1 MAFLPA
7 AAVLRH
13 RDFRLLWI
21 AKVASVLAMQ
31 LQAVSIAWIVYDRAR
46 LTRDEGDSL
55 FLLGMVGLVQFVPIL
70 VLSLFGGQAADR
82 FHRKTIMIVS
92 FGAEALCA
100 LALVWIALSP
110 GAPLWTIF
118 IVAAVFGISR
128 SFFSPAMSSLQP
140 TLVPR
145 AELPNAI
152 AWGSLAWQGASI
164 AGPALGGYLYAGA
177 GWLPFTSAGVLLV
190 VAMVLVAAIH
200 EPVRAVT
207 VTGRSL
213 ALILDGLVYVRRN
226 PIVFGAI
233 SLDLFA
239 VLLGGATALLPAF
252 ARDVLHIGPDGFGHL
267 RAAPAIGAVAVALWL
282 ATWPM
287 RRNMGVW
294 MFGGVALF
302 GVATIAFGLSENY
315 WLSMVALALLGAGDM
330 LSVYVRSSLIQLST
344 PDEMRGRV
352 SAASSVFVSA
362 SNELGEFR
370 AGSMGALIGAVP
382 SVVVGG
388 VAALGIAGLWAYLFP
403 QLRRADRLE

>member
-13 RDFRLLWI
+13 RNFRMLWL
-21 AKVASVLAMQ
+21 ARVCAVLAMQ
-31 LQAVSIAWIVYDRAR
+31 MQAVSIAWMVYDRAR
-46 LTRDEGDSL
+46 LTRDEAESI

-70 VLSLFGGQAADR
+70 ILSLFGGQMADR
-82 FHRKTIMIVS
+82 FHRKTIMVTS
-92 FGAEALCA
+92 FAAEAGCA
-100 LALVWIALSP
+100 VALVWIAITPS
-110 GAPLWTIF
+110 APLWAIF
-118 IVAAVFGISR
+118 VVAAVFGISR

-177 GWLPFTSAGVLLV
+177 PYLPFATAGVLL
-190 VAMVLVAAIH
+190 LAAIVFITLVH
-200 EPVRAVT
+200 EPARAVT
-207 VTGRSL
+207 VTGRSF
-213 ALILDGLVYVRRN
+213 ALILDGLLYVRRN
-226 PIVFGAI
+226 PVVFGAI

-252 ARDVLHIGPDGFGHL
+252 ARDVLHLDADGFGHL

-287 RRNMGVW
+287 RRHTGLW
-294 MFGGVALF
+294 MFGGVAVF
-302 GVATIAFGLSENY
+302 GVATIVFGLSQNY
-315 WLSMVALALLGAGDM
+315 WLSMAALALLGAGDM

-352 SAASSVFVSA
+352 AAASSVFVSA

-388 VAALGIAGLWAYLFP
+388 VAALGIAALWAYWFP
-403 QLRRADRLE
+403 QLRLADRLD

>member
-13 RDFRLLWI
+13 RDFRFLWF
-21 AKVASVLAMQ
+21 ARVAAVLAMQ
-31 LQAVSIAWIVYDRAR
+31 MQAVSIAWMVYDRAR
-46 LTRDEGDSL
+46 WTRDEAESI
-55 FLLGMVGLVQFVPIL
+55 FLLGMVGLIQFVPIL
-70 VLSLFGGQAADR
+70 ILSLFGGQMADR
-82 FHRKTIMIVS
+82 FHRKTIMMTS
-92 FGAEALCA
+92 FAAEASCA
-100 LALVWIALSP
+100 VALVWIALTPS
-110 GAPLWTIF
+110 APLWTIF

-164 AGPALGGYLYAGA
+164 AGPALGGYLYAGHSF
-177 GWLPFTSAGVLLV
+177 LPFASAGTLLLI
-190 VAMVLVAAIH
+190 AIFFISRIH
-200 EPVRAVT
+200 EPARAVT

-226 PIVFGAI
+226 PVVFGAI

-252 ARDVLHIGPDGFGHL
+252 ARDVLHLEADGFGHL

-287 RRNMGVW
+287 RRHTGAW
-294 MFGGVALF
+294 MFGGVAIF
-302 GVATIAFGLSENY
+302 GVATIVFGLSENY
-315 WLSMVALALLGAGDM
+315 WLSMAALGLLGAGDM

-370 AGSMGALIGAVP
+370 AGSMGAVIGAVP

-388 VAALGIAGLWAYLFP
+388 VAALGIAALWAYWFP
-403 QLRRADRLE
+403 QLRNADRLE

>member
-1 MAFLPA
+1 MALLPA

-13 RDFRLLWI
+13 RDFRLLWF
-21 AKVASVLAMQ
+21 ARVAAVLAMQ
-31 LQAVSIAWIVYDRAR
+31 MQAVAIAWIVYDRAR
-46 LTRDEGDSL
+46 LTRDEAESV

-70 VLSLFGGQAADR
+70 LLSLFGGQAADR

-92 FGAEALCA
+92 FAGEAGCA
-100 LALVWIALSP
+100 AALVWIALTP
-110 GAPLWTIF
+110 DAPLWTIF
-118 IVAAVFGISR
+118 IVAAVFGVSR

-152 AWGSLAWQGASI
+152 AWGSLAWQGSSI

-177 GWLPFTSAGVLLV
+177 AWLPFATAGTLLLA
-190 VAMVLVAAIH
+190 AMALIALIR
-200 EPVRAVT
+200 EPGRAVN

-213 ALILDGLVYVRRN
+213 ALIVDGLIYVRRN
-226 PIVFGAI
+226 PVVFGAI

-252 ARDVLHIGPDGFGHL
+252 ARDVLQVGPDGFGHL
-267 RAAPAIGAVAVALWL
+267 RAAPAIGAVAVAFWL
-282 ATWPM
+282 AARPM
-287 RRNMGVW
+287 RRHTGVW
-294 MFGGVALF
+294 MFGGVAVF
-302 GVATIAFGLSENY
+302 GLATVVFGLSENY
-315 WLSMVALALLGAGDM
+315 WLSMAALAALGAGDM
-330 LSVYVRSSLIQLST
+330 LSVYVRTSLIQLST

-370 AGSMGALIGAVP
+370 AGSMGAVIGAVP
-382 SVVVGG
+382 SVIVGG
-388 VAALGIAGLWAYLFP
+388 VAALGVAALWAYWFP
-403 QLRRADRLE
+403 QLRKADRLE

>member
-110 GAPLWTIF
+110 DAPLWTIF

-177 GWLPFTSAGVLLV
+177 GWLPFASAGVLLV
-190 VAMVLVAAIH
+190 AAMALVAAIH

-315 WLSMVALALLGAGDM
+315 WLSMAALALLGAGDM

-388 VAALGIAGLWAYLFP
+388 VAALGIAGLWAYWFP

>member
-1 MAFLPA
+1 
-7 AAVLRH
+7 
-13 RDFRLLWI
+13 
-21 AKVASVLAMQ
+21 
-31 LQAVSIAWIVYDRAR
+31 
-46 LTRDEGDSL
+46 
-55 FLLGMVGLVQFVPIL
+55 MVGLVQFVPIL
-70 VLSLFGGQAADR
+70 ILSLFGGQAADR

-92 FGAEALCA
+92 FSAEALCA
-100 LALVWIALSP
+100 LALVGIALTPDS
-110 GAPLWTIF
+110 PLWTIF
-118 IVAAVFGISR
+118 IVAGVFGISR

-152 AWGSLAWQGASI
+152 AWGSLAWQGSSI
-164 AGPALGGYLYAGA
+164 AGPALAGYLYAGA
-177 GWLPFTSAGVLLV
+177 AWLPFASAGTLLV
-190 VAMVLVAAIH
+190 VSIFLIAAIN
-200 EPVRAVT
+200 EPKRAVT

-213 ALILDGLVYVRRN
+213 ALILDGLIYVRRN
-226 PIVFGAI
+226 PVVFGAI

-252 ARDVLHIGPDGFGHL
+252 ARDVLQIGPDGFGHL

-287 RRNMGVW
+287 RRHTGKW
-294 MFGGVALF
+294 MFGGVVLF
-302 GVATIAFGLSENY
+302 GVATIVFGLSQNF

-388 VAALGIAGLWAYLFP
+388 VLAVGIAGVWAYSFP
-403 QLRRADRLE
+403 QLRNADRLE

>member
-1 MAFLPA
+1 MALLPA

-13 RDFRLLWI
+13 RDFRLLWC
-21 AKVASVLAMQ
+21 ARVAAVLAMQ
-31 LQAVSIAWIVYDRAR
+31 MQAVAIAWIVYDRAR
-46 LTRDEGDSL
+46 LTRDEAESV
-55 FLLGMVGLVQFVPIL
+55 FLLGMVGLVQFVPIFA
-70 VLSLFGGQAADR
+70 LSLFGGQAADR
-82 FHRKTIMIVS
+82 FNRKAIMILS
-92 FGAEALCA
+92 FAGEAACA
-100 LALVWIALSP
+100 VALVWIALTP
-110 GAPLWTIF
+110 TAPLWSIF
-118 IVAAVFGISR
+118 VVAAVFGVSR

-177 GWLPFTSAGVLLV
+177 AWLPFAAAGGLL
-190 VAMVLVAAIH
+190 LSSIFLIAAIR
-200 EPVRAVT
+200 EPKRAVT

-213 ALILDGLVYVRRN
+213 ALILDGLIYVRRN

-267 RAAPAIGAVAVALWL
+267 RAAPAIGAVAVAIWL
-282 ATWPM
+282 ASRPM
-287 RRNMGVW
+287 RRNTGAW
-294 MFGGVALF
+294 MFGGVAVF
-302 GVATIAFGLSENY
+302 GLATIVFGLSENY
-315 WLSMVALALLGAGDM
+315 WLSMAALALLGAGDM
-330 LSVYVRSSLIQLST
+330 LSVYVRTSLIQLST

-370 AGSMGALIGAVP
+370 AGSMGAVIGAVP

-388 VAALGIAGLWAYLFP
+388 VAALGVAALWAYWFP
-403 QLRRADRLE
+403 QLRRADRLD

>member
-1 MAFLPA
+1 
-7 AAVLRH
+7 
-13 RDFRLLWI
+13 
-21 AKVASVLAMQ
+21 MQ
-31 LQAVSIAWIVYDRAR
+31 LQAVSIAWMVYDRAR
-46 LTRDEGDSL
+46 LTRDESGSL

-70 VLSLFGGQAADR
+70 ILSLFGGQAADR

-92 FGAEALCA
+92 FSAEALCA
-100 LALVWIALSP
+100 VALLVIALSP
-110 GAPLWTIF
+110 AAPLWTIF
-118 IVAAVFGISR
+118 VVAAVFGISR

-152 AWGSLAWQGASI
+152 AWGSLAWQGSSI
-164 AGPALGGYLYAGA
+164 AGPAFAGYLYAGD
-177 GWLPFTSAGVLLV
+177 GWLPFASSCTLLV
-190 VAMVLVAAIH
+190 IAIFLIAAIN
-200 EPVRAVT
+200 EPARAVK

-213 ALILDGLVYVRRN
+213 ALIFDGLIYVRRN

-252 ARDVLHIGPDGFGHL
+252 ARDVLEIGPDGFGHL

-287 RRNMGVW
+287 QRHTGKW
-294 MFGGVALF
+294 MFGGVGLF
-302 GVATIAFGLSENY
+302 GLATIVFGLSHNY
-315 WLSMVALALLGAGDM
+315 WLSMAALALLGAGDM

-382 SVVVGG
+382 SVVAGG
-388 VAALGIAGLWAYLFP
+388 VLAVAIAGLWAYWFP
-403 QLRRADRLE
+403 QLRKADRLD